1 MQNSIKIGS
10 SDLDKAYYG
19 SNEVAKIYLGSVLLY
34 SATTPTEKLATPQ
47 NVSATGTV
55 VTWNSVT
62 NATSYAVYVDY
73 SLYAT
78 TASNAIELTAYA
90 KWTTL
95 NVGVH
100 AVTIVAQASGYETSD
115 QSEAVA
121 VAKTE
126 TPSATNDQQTMAD
139 VTSGALAFGIINH
152 DYNNELLES
161 FDTLEFSDS
170 VHNSLTEYNFNRTTA
185 GGETETVDVAQMILN
200 FFCCIMQKGY
210 SKLEG
215 IQAVLDE
222 AIADGTF
229 DQIIESNELGTQIA
243 EWINEW
249 IAAATTAGTYTEL
262 AYQEFISTESDTGNE
277 TLKDKMNNDATF
289 LAAREEFKALIAE
302 KLGITV
308 EQLTSGNW

>member
-10 SDLDKAYYG
+10 NDLVKAYYG

-34 SATTPTEKLATPQ
+34 PTTTPTEKLATPQ

-78 TASNAIELTAYA
+78 TVSNAIELTAYS
-90 KWTTL
+90 KWATL
-95 NVGVH
+95 TVGVH
-100 AVTIVAQASGYETSD
+100 AVTIVAQANGYQDSN
-115 QSEAVA
+115 QSEVVA

-126 TPSATNDQQTMAD
+126 TPTATNDQQTMAY

-152 DYNNELLES
+152 DYNAELSEN

-185 GGETETVDVAQMILN
+185 GDETEIVDVAQIILN

-210 SKLEG
+210 SKLDD
-215 IQAVLDE
+215 IQAVLNE
-222 AIADGTF
+222 ITADGSF
-229 DQIIESNELGTQIA
+229 DQIIEKIGTQIA

-249 IAAATTAGTYTEL
+249 IAAATEAGTYTEL

-277 TLKDKMNNDATF
+277 TLKDKMNNDAIF
-289 LAAREEFKALIAE
+289 LAAREDFKELIAE
-302 KLGITV
+302 LLGITV
-308 EQLTSGNW
+308 DQLTSGNW